1 MWASSLADDL
11 QDVIERAVQIGVK
24 KVRFHFCYYD
34 LKKKKPKYWLKYCNE
49 KEPMPHLAF
58 CDMYCYISK
67 LMK

>member
-34 LKKKKPKYWLKYCNE
+34 LKKKNLN
-49 KEPMPHLAF
+49 
-58 CDMYCYISK
+58 IG
-67 LMK
+67 